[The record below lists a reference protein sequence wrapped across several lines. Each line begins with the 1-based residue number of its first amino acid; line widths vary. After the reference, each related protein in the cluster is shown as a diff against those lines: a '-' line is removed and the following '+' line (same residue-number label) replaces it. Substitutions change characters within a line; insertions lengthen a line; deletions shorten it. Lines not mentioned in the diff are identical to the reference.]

1 MYEVYVG
8 FENNNPDLNET
19 IKVQFPFLPRI
30 GETLYLNERSLF
42 ALIRKVCSS
51 TLLCSTHREFQ
62 KGIEQETYL
71 NFDDAVIVK
80 RIDWIQDEQGKMSCV
95 ILIGNK
101 HDSNREKLN
110 WDAETILKNTMEYYR
125 LK

>member
-1 MYEVYVG
+1 MIEVHVG

-19 IKVQFPFLPRI
+19 IRVKFPFLPRI
-30 GETLYLNERSLF
+30 GETLYLNERSLY

-51 TLLCSTHREFQ
+51 TLLCSTHRGFQ
-62 KGIEQETYL
+62 KGIEQVTYL

-80 RIDWIQDEQGKMSCV
+80 RIDWIQDELGEMGCV

-101 HDSNREKLN
+101 HDSNKEKLN
-110 WDAETILKNTMEYYR
+110 WDAETILKNTMEYYG